1 MKRTLAVALVLTLQV
16 SAPGFLAAQAD
27 TSRGL
32 RAIFVGDASEAESLR
47 NRILGGEPFG
57 LLARDFSLD
66 TSAGLDGFLGRFTA
80 TEMRLEFRTA
90 LGGLA
95 PGQIS
100 PVVRVGDTHVLL
112 ELLTDEEMEWRAAMA
127 AAFAAVQEGRN
138 SEARERY
145 VEAAALAGGFGAD
158 DYRQAMSLADLAAV
172 HRIEGAW
179 SEGERGSREALR
191 ILEAVRGPGH
201 AEVAQAL
208 NRLGEMLIL
217 SRDAEKLPEAEDVF
231 RRSLDILEIE
241 FGPGHMAVVTALTH
255 LGLVLQARQ
264 EYDEAESVFVR
275 AIQVTEAN
283 RGPEH
288 PEVAASLEDLAGLYI
303 LMEHYAEAEPVAAR
317 ALGIVEAAAGTD
329 SRASLG
335 LLGNL
340 ARVYGVQGR
349 YAESVAYMERA
360 LEIEWGA
367 RVPASGVVEAI
378 DALTHLLH
386 RAPFGGPD
394 YEDARA
400 RFEAVL
406 AESVPGEG
414 FYRAVA
420 AILVAAELTEEAEQ
434 AMRAGVGTYPNSLRV
449 LRDLAETSVDSSR
462 TETALGIFTEA
473 SRLAEISGASP
484 RERSFFLRRRGDMLV
499 ELLRYDEAGR
509 RFREALD
516 LDPDSLEAQISASDF
531 AFLSNDHEEALEGFR
546 RVLETDP
553 GNLLALRRFAEV
565 NLLLNRYEAAA
576 DAARRAVRID
586 PGHART
592 RYLSGMALT
601 RTGDAAG
608 GQSELAAYQRL
619 QAEEEAR
626 DQRDRGVAAANDEVS
641 RNLRMGDYEE
651 ALRLARDAVEA
662 FPDAGLLRMV
672 LILIESETGNDRGEV
687 DPLSL
692 RTGTGTDD
700 YFLIHAALAAGYA
713 ALGEEEAH
721 RRYRASYLRQ
731 AAAALRSALEPAP

>member
-1 MKRTLAVALVLTLQV
+1 
-16 SAPGFLAAQAD
+16 
-27 TSRGL
+27 
-32 RAIFVGDASEAESLR
+32 
-47 NRILGGEPFG
+47 
-57 LLARDFSLD
+57 
-66 TSAGLDGFLGRFTA
+66 
-80 TEMRLEFRTA
+80 
-90 LGGLA
+90 
-95 PGQIS
+95 
-100 PVVRVGDTHVLL
+100 
-112 ELLTDEEMEWRAAMA
+112 
-127 AAFAAVQEGRN
+127 
-138 SEARERY
+138 
-145 VEAAALAGGFGAD
+145 
-158 DYRQAMSLADLAAV
+158 
-172 HRIEGAW
+172 
-179 SEGERGSREALR
+179 
-191 ILEAVRGPGH
+191 
-201 AEVAQAL
+201 
-208 NRLGEMLIL
+208 
-217 SRDAEKLPEAEDVF
+217 
-231 RRSLDILEIE
+231 
-241 FGPGHMAVVTALTH
+241 
-255 LGLVLQARQ
+255 
-264 EYDEAESVFVR
+264 
-275 AIQVTEAN
+275 
-283 RGPEH
+283 
-288 PEVAASLEDLAGLYI
+288 
-303 LMEHYAEAEPVAAR
+303 
-317 ALGIVEAAAGTD
+317 
-329 SRASLG
+329 
-335 LLGNL
+335 
-340 ARVYGVQGR
+340 
-349 YAESVAYMERA
+349 
-360 LEIEWGA
+360 
-367 RVPASGVVEAI
+367 
-378 DALTHLLH
+378 
-386 RAPFGGPD
+386 
-394 YEDARA
+394 
-400 RFEAVL
+400 
-406 AESVPGEG
+406 
-414 FYRAVA
+414 
-420 AILVAAELTEEAEQ
+420 
-434 AMRAGVGTYPNSLRV
+434 
-449 LRDLAETSVDSSR
+449 
-462 TETALGIFTEA
+462 
-473 SRLAEISGASP
+473 
-484 RERSFFLRRRGDMLV
+484 MLV